1 MRVGVW
7 DWLWAW
13 LAAGAL
19 FKVGAHFRNLF
30 YAAVMRSRTSEHGAP
45 RCILACHPGSDFALA
60 PRSLDRWALPNPNPN
75 PNPTL
80 NPIPIPIPKK
90 NLLPR

>member
-30 YAAVMRSRTSEHGAP
+30 YAAVMRSRRTTARTGRHAVQRATPGRTSRSH
-45 RCILACHPGSDFALA
+45 LA
-60 PRSLDRWALPNPNPN
+60 PWIGGLSL
-75 PNPTL
+75 TL
-80 NPIPIPIPKK
+80 TLTLTQP
-90 NLLPR
+90 